1 MPSLE
6 SRSIRPALFSAI
18 STVRRLHYIV
28 SSSLR
33 LIRLLSSTTAVY
45 EETCV
50 LLLTADEVKSEEALS
65 LMLWDSD
72 EHTSDD
78 LIGRVKVDVKELMK
92 EPNVTHRRADA
103 LMGFE
108 DADKMQGKLHWSVGY
123 YEKAAL
129 NPKLEIPEEHPAVQP
144 SKTLPEMEMRPGDA
158 APNPAAKD
166 GPPPL
171 PSPERT
177 PPDTRW
183 KSGILSVVIH
193 QISNLEKRNLKGTSG
208 KEREGVA
215 GQDTD
220 EPSEQTANLPSA
232 YCEIVINDDLVYKTR
247 VKQYTT
253 MPFFEVRGPLNGG
266 MLTLL
271 LTVDPA

>member
-1 MPSLE
+1 MP
-6 SRSIRPALFSAI
+6 
-18 STVRRLHYIV
+18 
-28 SSSLR
+28 
-33 LIRLLSSTTAVY
+33 AVY

-92 EPNVTHRRADA
+92 EPNVTHRRADP

-177 PPDTRW
+177 PFVFVR
-183 KSGILSVVIH
+183 SSRSSHAQL
-193 QISNLEKRNLKGTSG
+193 TSG
-208 KEREGVA
+208 SRNQTRHPLEVWHPQCRH
-215 GQDTD
+215 
-220 EPSEQTANLPSA
+220 PSDQQS
-232 YCEIVINDDLVYKTR
+232 
-247 VKQYTT
+247 
-253 MPFFEVRGPLNGG
+253 
-266 MLTLL
+266 
-271 LTVDPA
+271 

>member
-1 MPSLE
+1 VRHPRSL
-6 SRSIRPALFSAI
+6 PGG
-18 STVRRLHYIV
+18 STRADQPIAC
-28 SSSLR
+28 
-33 LIRLLSSTTAVY
+33 STSAVY

-92 EPNVTHRRADA
+92 EPNVTHRRADP

-144 SKTLPEMEMRPGDA
+144 SKSLPEMEMRPGDA

-177 PPDTRW
+177 PSVFYPPSDLTRW
-183 KSGILSVVIH
+183 RL
-193 QISNLEKRNLKGTSG
+193 R
-208 KEREGVA
+208 R
-215 GQDTD
+215 
-220 EPSEQTANLPSA
+220 
-232 YCEIVINDDLVYKTR
+232 
-247 VKQYTT
+247 
-253 MPFFEVRGPLNGG
+253 
-266 MLTLL
+266 
-271 LTVDPA
+271 